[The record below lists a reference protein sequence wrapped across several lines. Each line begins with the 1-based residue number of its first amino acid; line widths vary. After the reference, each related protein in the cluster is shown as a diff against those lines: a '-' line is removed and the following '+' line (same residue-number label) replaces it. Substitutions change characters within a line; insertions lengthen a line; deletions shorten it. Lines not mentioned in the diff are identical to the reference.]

1 MKRRITA
8 IIVSVAV
15 CVLGF
20 AAVVYGTGKSD
31 SASSE
36 EASSSGQDAGR
47 NDVGHD
53 ASTFLD
59 DDDDNLAED
68 YPPTDDQDR
77 ASTTYYPKN
86 HGYYPTPMLMMALW
100 DCQPNQSD
108 FEVTP
113 DYGWVDRTVGS
124 MRPYL
129 ATFAWDDSNRD
140 VAERV
145 LTCVVSEIGLSDSL
159 PSVVDMM
166 AWDGSQQVAGDN
178 AGHIYQDDDFTVSYG
193 NGSDVVIEE
202 LVTPVAFGN

>member
-1 MKRRITA
+1 MKRKTTA

-15 CVLGF
+15 CVLAF
-20 AAVVYGTGKSD
+20 AAVVYGTGKPGSAP
-31 SASSE
+31 SEEAASSE
-36 EASSSGQDAGR
+36 QDASR

-77 ASTTYYPKN
+77 TSTTYYPKN

-100 DCQPNQSD
+100 DCQPNRSD
-108 FEVTP
+108 LEVTP

-124 MRPYL
+124 MRPYQ
-129 ATFAWDDSNRD
+129 ATFAWNDSNRD
-140 VAERV
+140 VAEHV

-166 AWDGSQQVAGDN
+166 TWDGSQQVAGDN

-193 NGSDVVIEE
+193 NGSNVVIEE

>member
-15 CVLGF
+15 CVLAF
-20 AAVVYGTGKSD
+20 AAMVYGTGKSD
-31 SASSE
+31 SAPSEETASSE
-36 EASSSGQDAGR
+36 QDASR

-124 MRPYL
+124 MRPYQ
-129 ATFAWDDSNRD
+129 ATFAWNDSNRD

-166 AWDGSQQVAGDN
+166 AWDGSQQAAGDN

>member
-1 MKRRITA
+1 MKRKTTA

-15 CVLGF
+15 CVLAF
-20 AAVVYGTGKSD
+20 AVMVYGTGKSG
-31 SASSE
+31 SAPSEGAASSE
-36 EASSSGQDAGR
+36 QDASR

-59 DDDDNLAED
+59 DGEDALAED
-68 YPPTDDQDR
+68 YPPTDNQGR

-100 DCQPNQSD
+100 DCQPSQSD
-108 FEVTP
+108 LEVTP

-124 MRPYL
+124 MRPYQ
-129 ATFAWDDSNRD
+129 ATFAWNDSNRD